1 LIHDEGPARRGTEVV
16 TVGGQALVFRAGP
29 HLAAIGLE
37 HVTEVTRPLP
47 VEPLAGVPAHVRGIC
62 VLRGRPVPVVDG
74 AALLGGDRAPD
85 SGADRFVGVDAGA
98 QAAVLAVDSVVG
110 IRELPL
116 DLLHDLS
123 SVAGPVC
130 EAVGA
135 VGREPLLLLSVGRVI
150 PDSVWAVLEAAT

>member
-1 LIHDEGPARRGTEVV
+1 VV

-37 HVTEVTRPLP
+37 HVSEVARPLP
-47 VEPLAGVPAHVRGIC
+47 VESLAGVPPHVRGIC
-62 VLRGRPVPVVDG
+62 VLRGRPVPVVDV
-74 AALLGGDRAPD
+74 AALLGGDRATD
-85 SGADRFVGVDAGA
+85 GGADRFVGVGTGA

-110 IRELPL
+110 IRDLPL

-130 EAVGA
+130 AAVGA

-150 PDSVWAVLEAAT
+150 PDSVWAVLEAAA